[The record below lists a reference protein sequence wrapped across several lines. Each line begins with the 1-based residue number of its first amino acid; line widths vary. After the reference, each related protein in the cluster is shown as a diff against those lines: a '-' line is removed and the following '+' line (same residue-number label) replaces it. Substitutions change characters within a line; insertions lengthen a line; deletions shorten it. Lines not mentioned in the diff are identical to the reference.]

1 MPNYKKLKDQ
11 ELAALIQKNNSEAA
25 CVEMM
30 RRHKKA
36 IYFMVLKSVRNQDDA
51 KDIMIESFAK
61 AFINIHQYNPQYAF
75 STWIYGIANN
85 RCTDFFRKRKMDTIS
100 IDKVTSYNDGD
111 TVKMEL
117 KNENPNME
125 SKIIKREQFKRL
137 YAVID
142 QLRPSYRSIIRLRY
156 FKEYS
161 YESIANEMNVSLSK
175 VKTELWR
182 AKKELFKIYD
192 QYEKQYSDDHIK

>member
-1 MPNYKKLKDQ
+1 
-11 ELAALIQKNNSEAA
+11 
-25 CVEMM
+25 
-30 RRHKKA
+30 
-36 IYFMVLKSVRNQDDA
+36 
-51 KDIMIESFAK
+51 
-61 AFINIHQYNPQYAF
+61 
-75 STWIYGIANN
+75 
-85 RCTDFFRKRKMDTIS
+85 MDTIS